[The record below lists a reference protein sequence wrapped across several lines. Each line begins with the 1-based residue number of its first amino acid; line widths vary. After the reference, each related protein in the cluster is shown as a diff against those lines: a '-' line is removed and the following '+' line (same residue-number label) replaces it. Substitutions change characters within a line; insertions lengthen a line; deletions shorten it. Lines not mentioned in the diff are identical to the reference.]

1 MSSNMR
7 AWTLHGLPEL
17 VTELGGDVA
26 TILQQFNI
34 SRRQLES
41 DDATLPSPTFIR
53 LLEFCAREL
62 DCPDF
67 GLRLG
72 FRLGPE
78 ALGPIVMMAKHCET
92 TGEAALAISSYLHAY
107 IPALTLELIPLN
119 RDARRLKFSVIT
131 TGVGSTRQFL
141 EWCMGVSLRNLK
153 LLVGEAATP
162 YSIHFSH
169 PGLLPINQYK
179 RFFGSP
185 VYFGEE
191 FTSLDIRKSDLT
203 KPLAQ
208 NDPQLKQV
216 LADYIE
222 KTAISSDASFEERV
236 KSTIKSLLPTG
247 RCKLKVIADQYS
259 MSLRTLQRRL
269 SAEELNFND
278 MMDDIRKELLDVYLQ
293 ERNLPLTQVA
303 ALLGYGEQSS
313 LTHACQ
319 RWYGKSPAQLRMD
332 R

>member
-7 AWTLHGLPEL
+7 TWTLHGLPEL
-17 VTELGGDVA
+17 VSELGGDVGL
-26 TILQQFNI
+26 ILQQFNI

-62 DCPDF
+62 KCPDF

-78 ALGPIVMMAKHCET
+78 ALGPIVLMAKHCET
-92 TGEAALAISSYLHAY
+92 AGEAALAISSYLHAY
-107 IPALTLELIPLN
+107 IPALTLQLAPLN
-119 RDARRLKFSVIT
+119 QSARRLQFTVAT

-141 EWCMGVSLRNLK
+141 EWSMGVSLRNLK
-153 LLVGEAATP
+153 LLAGDSATP
-162 YSIHFSH
+162 YAIHFSH
-169 PGLLPINQYK
+169 PALLPLNSYK

-191 FTSLDIRKSDLT
+191 FTSLDIRKSDLN
-203 KPLAQ
+203 KSLAQ
-208 NDPQLKQV
+208 NDPQLRQV

-222 KTAISSDASFEERV
+222 KTAISSDASLEEQIRTTT
-236 KSTIKSLLPTG
+236 KILLPTG

-269 SAEELNFND
+269 SSEGLNFNEIV
-278 MMDDIRKELLDVYLQ
+278 DDIRKELLAVYLQ

-319 RWYGKSPAQLRMD
+319 RWYGRSPAQLRVEL
-332 R
+332 